1 MDSTLRHNVIDML
14 LSILVSSD
22 SDSSVSQMWVRE
34 ALVDP
39 KVLQPV
45 VTSELRAFVIQTM
58 FMLSATNQRRFK
70 AFLSDLCKVAASELP
85 VDTLGAFA

>member
-1 MDSTLRHNVIDML
+1 
-14 LSILVSSD
+14 
-22 SDSSVSQMWVRE
+22 MWVRE